1 MSSVLASRIGC
12 VGFLAFSAI
21 LGCSGGDKGPVDAPA
36 AADAVGGASTA
47 SVAGSS
53 VKSAGSSSSIGGNTS
68 GGGTPGIGGSNA
80 GGAGTSKGGAP
91 SSTSATGGTATGGT
105 ATGGTATGGTAT
117 GGTATGGTATGGK
130 ATGGVATGGVA
141 TGGAKTSGGTG
152 ATAGARPYGGASNGG
167 SKSGGTAGIGAAAG
181 AKSAGGS
188 STGGTGA
195 VAGASTGGTG
205 ATGND
210 GCSDTLALGLTMS
223 EVAVFQSG
231 KISIMKAGAAVTA
244 STQYGADVI
253 EGRPALFRVYVTTD
267 SGFQSRQL
275 SARLTLNGGSTPYY
289 AKQTIAASSAEL
301 TTANTF
307 QIQVPASEIKSG
319 LNYSVQIVEC
329 ATGSGTAHSPQFPAT
344 GTSSIATR
352 ATGVIKL
359 TLVPMTA
366 NNITPTL
373 DSVSTGL
380 KALLE
385 AEYPT
390 TSAQIT
396 VATTPITG
404 CKVTPSTAADGNI
417 WSDCLTLVRN
427 RRTSDKV
434 ASDVYY
440 MGVITPASSLRAFCG
455 SACIAGIGYV
465 ATGAMASSTRAAMAI
480 GYVPEGLGSIAHEL
494 GHNHGLEHSPGCG
507 ADQADSAFPYV
518 TKGVGYIG
526 WVGWDSRSAST
537 FLDPAKYTDI
547 MAYCDPVW
555 VSDYV
560 YSQFADRI
568 ASLNGAP
575 MWLGVDAASTWRV
588 LDVINGRATW
598 GVPLTDPV
606 PPSGIP
612 ESGTILDSAGNAL
625 LEVTVYRT
633 NISDG
638 RGAMYL
644 VPEPSATWA
653 GLSIGSTYVAF

>member
-1 MSSVLASRIGC
+1 MRSALASRIGC
-12 VGFLAFSAI
+12 VGVLTFSAVF
-21 LGCSGGDKGPVDAPA
+21 GCSGSNNESADATPG
-36 AADAVGGASTA
+36 AVGGAVGVGGNSAKSTT
-47 SVAGSS
+47 SGSS
-53 VKSAGSSSSIGGNTS
+53 TGGNAYGGATATVGGSGSSRGGATS
-68 GGGTPGIGGSNA
+68 GGSA
-80 GGAGTSKGGAP
+80 SGGAATGGKATGGAA
-91 SSTSATGGTATGGT
+91 TGGAATGGAATGGAATGGTATGGA
-105 ATGGTATGGTAT
+105 ATGGTATGGAAT
-117 GGTATGGTATGGK
+117 GGTR
-130 ATGGVATGGVA
+130 
-141 TGGAKTSGGTG
+141 TSGGTG
-152 ATAGARPYGGASNGG
+152 ATAGRLSGGASSGG

-181 AKSAGGS
+181 TKSAGGS
-188 STGGTGA
+188 SAGGTSA
-195 VAGASTGGTG
+195 VAGASAGGTG
-205 ATGND
+205 AMGND

-223 EVAVFQSG
+223 EVAVFQTG
-231 KISIMKAGAAVTA
+231 KISVMKAGAAVTA
-244 STQYGADVI
+244 TTQYGAEVI

-289 AKQTIAASSAEL
+289 AKQTIAGSSTEL
-301 TTANTF
+301 ATTNSF
-307 QIQVPASEIKSG
+307 QIQVPASELKSG
-319 LNYSVQIVEC
+319 LSYSVQIVEC

-344 GTSSIATR
+344 GTSPIATR

-366 NNITPTL
+366 NNITPAL

-385 AEYPT
+385 AQYPT
-390 TSAQIT
+390 SGAQIT

-404 CKVTPSTAADGNI
+404 CKITPSTAADGNI
-417 WSDCLTLVRN
+417 WSDCLTLVRS

-440 MGVITPASSLRAFCG
+440 MGVVTPASSLNAYCG

-465 ATGAMASSTRAAMAI
+465 ATGATASTTRAALAL
-480 GYVPEGLGSIAHEL
+480 GYIPQGLGSIAHEL

-507 ADQADSAFPYV
+507 ADQADPGFPYV
-518 TKGVGYIG
+518 TKGVAYIG
-526 WVGWDSRSAST
+526 WVGWDNQSPT
-537 FLDPAKYTDI
+537 KFLDPAKYTDI

-568 ASLNGAP
+568 ATLNGAP
-575 MWLGVDAASTWRV
+575 MWLGADAASTWRV
-588 LDVINGRATW
+588 LDVVNGRATW

-612 ESGTILDSAGNAL
+612 ESGTILDAAGNAL

-644 VPEPSATWA
+644 VPEPSDSWA
-653 GLSIGSTYVAF
+653 GLSIGSTYVTF